1 MDKQEVGMSKRKLQP
16 NKPQK
21 YREAWNYT
29 LGVESAKRTISSSM
43 RRRFWLKGFGIGML
57 VGVLI
62 TCAVGWVL

>member
-29 LGVESAKRTISSSM
+29 LGVESAKRTISTHM
-43 RRRFWLKGFGIGML
+43 RRRFWLRGFVIGIM
-57 VGVLI
+57 VGSLA
-62 TCAVGWVL
+62 TCAVWWVQ